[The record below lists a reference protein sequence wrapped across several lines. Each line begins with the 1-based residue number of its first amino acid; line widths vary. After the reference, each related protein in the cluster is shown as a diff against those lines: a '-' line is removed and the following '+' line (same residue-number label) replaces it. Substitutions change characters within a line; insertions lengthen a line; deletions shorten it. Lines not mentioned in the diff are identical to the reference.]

1 MHDTM
6 ETEALAH
13 LAAGDGLRQF
23 FSELSLPMI
32 ILFVAPF
39 ALLLLSIAILPLA
52 APHFW
57 EHNRNKGIVAAV
69 FGAPIAL
76 FFLIKD
82 WHAVLHTG
90 LEYAAFISLLASLFV
105 ISGGIYVRG
114 AFAGL
119 PRVNTAFMAIGAV
132 LANFVGTTGASML
145 LIRPILRANARR
157 KHKAHVIIFFILIV
171 SNCGGC
177 LTPLGD
183 PPLFLG
189 FLRGVPFLWTLR
201 LVYEWAFVVGALLI
215 VFFAIDRFR
224 FRREEP
230 ADQNAMLE
238 DLARSKE
245 KFGLEGSFNL
255 FFLLGVIGTI
265 LFSGYVI
272 YPRHGELA
280 SMTAQAVIMGI
291 LAFVSHKVTPRALKE
306 RNGFTFHPIV
316 EVAALFAGI
325 FAAMMPALII
335 LEVKGRA
342 LGVTQPW
349 QYFWTT
355 GALSGFLDNAPTYL
369 TFTSLAK
376 SVMRDTSP
384 NLHDFSVWET
394 SSIFLAAI
402 STGAVFMGALTYI
415 GNGPNFMVKAIAEE
429 ARIRM
434 PSFFGYMVWS
444 VAILIPILI
453 VVTLV
458 FFTKTFDPA
467 TLQMPTAPDA
477 PGH

>member
-1 MHDTM
+1 M
-6 ETEALAH
+6 EASAALAH
-13 LAAGDGLRQF
+13 LGSGDELKKF
-23 FSELSLPMI
+23 FAELSTPMVL
-32 ILFVAPF
+32 LFVAPF

-57 EHNRNKGIVAAV
+57 EHNRNKGIVAAL
-69 FGAPIAL
+69 FGLPMAV

-82 WHAVLHTG
+82 WHALLHTG
-90 LEYAAFISLLASLFV
+90 LEYAAFISLLASLFI

-114 AFAGL
+114 RFSGT
-119 PRVNTAFMAIGAV
+119 PGVNTAFMAIGAI

-145 LIRPILRANARR
+145 LIRPLLRANAWRSR
-157 KHKAHVIIFFILIV
+157 KAHVIIFFIFIV

-201 LVYEWAFVVGALLI
+201 LLTEWAFVVTALLVTFYI
-215 VFFAIDRFR
+215 FDQIR
-224 FRREEP
+224 FRREESAGP
-230 ADQNAMLE
+230 GGDPDATQGG
-238 DLARSKE
+238 
-245 KFGLEGSFNL
+245 FGLEGSFNL
-255 FFLLGVIGTI
+255 FFLGGVIATI

-272 YPRHGELA
+272 YPRYGELA
-280 SMTAQAVIMGI
+280 SMTTQAILMAI
-291 LAFVSHKVTPRALKE
+291 LAVVSHKVTPRSLKE

-325 FAAMMPALII
+325 FAAMMPALIV

-349 QYFWTT
+349 QYFWAT
-355 GALSGFLDNAPTYL
+355 GLLSSFLDNAPTYL

-376 SVMRDTSP
+376 SVMEDASANLLQFSSWDTSAY
-384 NLHDFSVWET
+384 
-394 SSIFLAAI
+394 FLAAI
-402 STGAVFMGALTYI
+402 STGAVFMGAMTYI

-429 ARIRM
+429 AKIRM
-434 PSFFGYMVWS
+434 PSFFGYMAWS
-444 VAILIPILI
+444 VAILVPIFI
-453 VVTLV
+453 AVTLI
-458 FFTKTFDPA
+458 FFARTFDPA
-467 TLQMPTAPDA
+467 ELKIPAAPMPGAPN
-477 PGH
+477 H